1 MSDEAAASGPFPIV
15 AYLKL
20 PEGRDPYLEGQRCGA
35 CDAYFLGERDVCGA
49 CGARG
54 GIEAVELSRNGELH
68 AYSITHR
75 SFPGIEVPFVSA
87 IVDLDGGGTIK
98 TNLIGIDPDP
108 EKISMGMK
116 VEVVFRIAPRKDRE
130 GNEYMTFAV
139 QPASQ
144 GDQP

>member
-1 MSDEAAASGPFPIV
+1 MSDDAAAAGPLPIV
-15 AYLKL
+15 PYLKL
-20 PEGRDPYLEGQRCGA
+20 PEGRAPYLEGHRCGA
-35 CDAYFLGERDVCGA
+35 CGAYFLGSRDVCGA

-54 GIEAVELSRNGELH
+54 QIEAVELSRNGELH

-108 EKISMGMK
+108 EKIAMGMK
-116 VEVVFRIAPRKDRE
+116 VEV
-130 GNEYMTFAV
+130 EY
-139 QPASQ
+139 
-144 GDQP
+144 